1 MSQELMNSLMSLG
14 PGTTVPGGQ
23 PLRVGENPMLASVS
37 GQPGVPAATTP
48 GPQLNSSPA
57 KKSQSLEDILFGG
70 GF

>member
-1 MSQELMNSLMSLG
+1 MSQELLQSLMSMG
-14 PGTTVPGGQ
+14 PAPSPPAGQ

-48 GPQLNSSPA
+48 GPQLSAAPA
-57 KKSQSLEDILFGG
+57 KESQSLEDVLFGG